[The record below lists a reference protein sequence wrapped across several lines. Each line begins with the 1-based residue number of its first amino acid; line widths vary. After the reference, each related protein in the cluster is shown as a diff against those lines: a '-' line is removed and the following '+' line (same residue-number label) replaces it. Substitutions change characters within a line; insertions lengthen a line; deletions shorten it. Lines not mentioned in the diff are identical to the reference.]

1 MISLSLAHHVC
12 IQSGSHHP
20 SSWAIYTSHCWIQVH
35 LSNPQTSRMD
45 SEDDSRGVE
54 PGLVS
59 MIVSE
64 AFVFRDGMITLC
76 TWFHHPTQSW
86 SSLFV
91 FVFLCLF
98 FFFFLGV
105 CFCVVVLCS
114 KSLSISMDLL
124 MVIHY
129 VRFMDLL
136 TKQLSEGG
144 GGRNTHPPF
153 SRSGWPAYRRLH
165 LQFPFL

>member
-1 MISLSLAHHVC
+1 
-12 IQSGSHHP
+12 
-20 SSWAIYTSHCWIQVH
+20 
-35 LSNPQTSRMD
+35 MD

-91 FVFLCLF
+91 FVFFVFFSWCVFLC
-98 FFFFLGV
+98 G
-105 CFCVVVLCS
+105 
-114 KSLSISMDLL
+114 
-124 MVIHY
+124 
-129 VRFMDLL
+129 RFVFKKPINFNGLVD
-136 TKQLSEGG
+136 G
-144 GGRNTHPPF
+144 HPL
-153 SRSGWPAYRRLH
+153 RQIYGPAH
-165 LQFPFL
+165 EAA